1 MSKQTFQ
8 TYVMLICFY
17 SDKQQ
22 HWLLLITLLRFQF
35 LHSPVTLVSIGIYI
49 SIMDN
54 LGQQTPHQNN
64 HSNDTEM
71 NNFMPQ
77 QGVVSGNETTNN
89 VSQVLTNNSTQ
100 QHSLVNTMPVMGTLQ
115 TVLTQGLPNQNVN
128 ANVVNL
134 NHTPQNLPS
143 TIQTSINSLPNAT
156 NSTSQGQEQSTQI
169 LTRMRL
175 QDLVRE
181 VDPNEQL
188 DEDVEDVL
196 LQMADD
202 FVDSAIT
209 AGCLLAKH
217 RKSTTV
223 EVKDLQ
229 LHLERNWNM
238 WIPGFGTDELRPYKR
253 ASVTEAHKQR
263 LTLIR
268 KTLKKY

>member
-1 MSKQTFQ
+1 
-8 TYVMLICFY
+8 
-17 SDKQQ
+17 
-22 HWLLLITLLRFQF
+22 
-35 LHSPVTLVSIGIYI
+35 
-49 SIMDN
+49 MDN
-54 LGQQTPHQNN
+54 LPQ
-64 HSNDTEM
+64 HSNHTGDGEM
-71 NNFMPQ
+71 NNYVAPPPPQ
-77 QGVVSGNETTNN
+77 PVPVSEAQALPTLVNN
-89 VSQVLTNNSTQ
+89 VVQNTAPHPHPHPHPQPQVQ
-100 QHSLVNTMPVMGTLQ
+100 QVNTVPVMGTLQ
-115 TVLTQGLPNQNVN
+115 TVLTQGINP
-128 ANVVNL
+128 VV
-134 NHTPQNLPS
+134 NHTPP
-143 TIQTSINSLPNAT
+143 NSSPAHEHAN
-156 NSTSQGQEQSTQI
+156 QI

-188 DEDVEDVL
+188 DEDVEEVL

-209 AGCLLAKH
+209 AACLLAKH
-217 RKSTTV
+217 RKSNTV

-253 ASVTEAHKQR
+253 STVTEAHKQR